1 MWAPTRSFI
10 MSGDIH
16 RTRRAPVGQVR
27 IIIQGTIRDY
37 GEFSDINARAAEAV
51 RHEVGT
57 TWECFAD
64 EVTGRA
70 MYVESYAD
78 EETFVSHFQSLM
90 ESGLGG
96 DLMKVYEIERMTM
109 LTPTDDPRVNGIMQ
123 EFNAIVMRRVEAVG
137 TS

>member
-1 MWAPTRSFI
+1 M
-10 MSGDIH
+10 
-16 RTRRAPVGQVR
+16 GQVR
-27 IIIQGTIRDY
+27 IIIQGNIRDY

-70 MYVESYAD
+70 MYVESYAN
-78 EETFVSHFQSLM
+78 EETFVSHFQSLL

-96 DLMKVYEIERMTM
+96 DLMKVYEIERVTL
-109 LTPTDDPRVNGIMQ
+109 LTPTDDPGVNGIMQ
-123 EFNAIVMRRVEAVG
+123 EFDATVMRQVEAVG